1 MRVNRTGQLSMG
13 MIISV
18 QSWRRS
24 LLFGLLFM
32 LPSLE
37 SIQAQ
42 MRVQQGML
50 RIVHWP
56 ASEAELAQVVGD
68 EVGPWSRIEV
78 LPFLDSLMLGYHY
91 EVTADTV
98 YASFTLAWH
107 PATWGLYRGRRVL
120 WNQMPEDVRLQAMR
134 VRIRF
139 TVAGRSVSEWSLRFD
154 SLALGPW
161 PEVFESATYAFPVE
175 EVFGLIPFDS
185 LQAWVNAGLVP
196 DSLSLDWIAFGV
208 EEDGQLTAWSMV
220 RTQTAPPFIDVVVD
234 AEVIVVRGAGKRGG
248 SIVGRKLRR
257 TGRSVE
263 RARTVEGRRSGRS
276 SGRGW
281 FRGNEKDNDDKA
293 DKEHETLLPAALAGV
308 AVVAMV
314 AVAGGGL
321 GYTGNLRRT
330 PIGLT
335 GGVLRPDWG
344 VLLQVSMNEAVLERS
359 RTAPE
364 ELSVRLLGFSGWLT
378 SRLQPALAIGVRWWE
393 HRGDRAMWPVVVPAL
408 VFRADPMVLVGGV
421 DLVGGGPELGVVLN
435 LRHLLGY

>member
-1 MRVNRTGQLSMG
+1 MC

-42 MRVQQGML
+42 MQVQQGML

-78 LPFLDSLMLGYHY
+78 LPFLDSLRLSYYY

-107 PATWGLYRGRRVL
+107 PAIWGLYRGRRVL

-139 TVAGRSVSEWSLRFD
+139 AVAGRSVTEWSLRFD

-161 PEVFESATYAFPVE
+161 PEVFESATYAFPIE

-185 LQAWVNAGLVP
+185 LQAWVNAGLAP
-196 DSLSLDWIAFGV
+196 DSLALDWIAFGV

-220 RTQTAPPFIDVVVD
+220 RTRTAPPLIDVIVD
-234 AEVIVVRGAGKRGG
+234 AEVVVVRGAGKR
-248 SIVGRKLRR
+248 SSPIVGRKPRR

-263 RARTVEGRRSGRS
+263 RARTVEGRRGGRS

-281 FRGNEKDNDDKA
+281 FRGSEKDDDDKA

-344 VLLQVSMNEAVLERS
+344 LLLQVSMNEAVLERS

-393 HRGDRAMWPVVVPAL
+393 HRGDRATSPVVVPAL